1 MRCEAARELLS
12 EKLDGALT
20 PEQERALAQ
29 HLEVCPDCRRIF
41 AAYQQLDA
49 DLAGMAAEPP
59 AQLKTGV
66 MAQIAGIP
74 QMQTVRK
81 KRPLWGVG
89 TLAAAAAVLALL
101 IGTGTVKLP
110 SWDSAGASEAEVALD
125 VAKAS
130 AGADFS
136 QVTGAAAAE
145 ADDALPEA
153 EFVVPEDAGED
164 TASGSTD
171 MWSPESMAADR
182 HLAFDLDDY
191 VVQQTQPVLVLE
203 ITPEQVDQVLWEWG
217 QMDELEIPAS
227 LAQWQPLGDGVWL
240 CEVDADLL
248 AQIQS
253 LYGGTLY
260 QDDADTPTAQL
271 ILMET

>member
-74 QMQTVRK
+74 QMQPVRK

-110 SWDSAGASEAEVALD
+110 SWDSAGASEAEAALD

-136 QVTGAAAAE
+136 QVTGAAADE
-145 ADDALPEA
+145 DDALPEA
-153 EFVVPEDAGED
+153 EFAETEDATQDDAG
-164 TASGSTD
+164 GNTD
-171 MWSPESMAADR
+171 MWISESMAADR

-271 ILMET
+271 ILMES